1 MSTATVTFL
10 PSRSW
15 TVDSSIQSPRRSR
28 LARTNSSASS
38 TARSALV
45 ASSSMASTRVNST
58 GRWDL

>member
-1 MSTATVTFL
+1 MSTATVTFW
-10 PSRSW
+10 PFRVW
-15 TVDSSIQSPRRSR
+15 MVDSSIQSPRRSR

-45 ASSSMASTRVNST
+45 ASSSIASTKVNST